1 VVVTAGSSVRA
12 VSVGRCRSSAFEL
25 CLPFA
30 RAVDF
35 LSIERRSQRVAH
47 HEHVDKG
54 NSVRLLVVDD
64 EPHIADLVATVARYE
79 GWQAATAL
87 NGEEALREAAEF
99 QPDIVVLDLM
109 LPDLD
114 GFTVLDRL
122 RSAGAM
128 VPVVVLTARDGT
140 ADRVAGLTRGGDDYL
155 VKPFSVEELMARLR
169 AVLRRSTGPSWKR
182 SVLKVSDL
190 VMDEDTREVRR
201 GGKLVTL
208 TPTEYELLRYLMRRS
223 PAVLTKAQIL
233 DHVWEYDFGGRS
245 NVVELVISHLRRKLD
260 DGREPL
266 IHTVRG
272 VGYVLRRAAE

>member
-1 VVVTAGSSVRA
+1 LLLIRLGQSDPV
-12 VSVGRCRSSAFEL
+12 
-25 CLPFA
+25 A
-30 RAVDF
+30 RAEQVP
-35 LSIERRSQRVAH
+35 H

-54 NSVRLLVVDD
+54 TSVRLLVVDD

-79 GWQAATAL
+79 GWQAVTA
-87 NGEEALREAAEF
+87 GTGKAALREAATF
-99 QPDIVVLDLM
+99 HPDIVVLDLM

-122 RSAGAM
+122 RSTGAM
-128 VPVVVLTARDGT
+128 VPVVFLTARDGT

-169 AVLRRSTGPSWKR
+169 AVLRRSSGHTRKR
-182 SVLKVSDL
+182 SVLMVSDL
-190 VMDEDTREVRR
+190 ALDEDTREVRR
-201 GGKLVTL
+201 AGRLATL

-260 DGREPL
+260 DGSEPL